1 MTPEDKYFYIYLLTN
16 PNTTQIGIYQITKK
30 QIAFEMGYSVE
41 SVNSLLD
48 RFENCHKIIKYNNQ
62 TRELALLNWGKY
74 NLTKG
79 GKPVMDCIKKEL
91 SEVKDR
97 SLIAAVAERIPNEK
111 IKQLFLQ
118 HADDT
123 LDDTY
128 HDTLDDTYHDTLDD
142 TYHDTLDDTYHD
154 TLDDTYHDTSAMR
167 GQKEKEKE
175 KEKEKYHYPDDDD
188 DLKEVSRFYQEN
200 IGVMPPYVSD
210 CIEDWCK
217 TLSPDLVKEAIK
229 RAVTQNARRWSYIES
244 ILKGWHDQNIKTVEE
259 AKAEDE
265 RRRTRKGKVHVVEP
279 SPYKLLTPD
288 KFLF

>member
-1 MTPEDKYFYIYLLTN
+1 MAKFRQIHVDFWQDSFVIELTPEEKYFYLYLMTN
-16 PNTTQIGIYQITKK
+16 SKTSQCGIYELPKK
-30 QIAFEMGYSVE
+30 IIEMDTGYNRETVDK
-41 SVNSLLD
+41 LLK
-48 RFENCHKIIKYNNQ
+48 RFVDYGKIKYNEE
-62 TRELALLNWGKY
+62 TKEIFLVNWIKY
-74 NLTKG
+74 NAIKSP
-79 GKPVMDCIKKEL
+79 KVKSCVKKEL
-91 SEVKDR
+91 EKVKTKEF
-97 SLIAAVAERIPNEK
+97 IAE
-111 IKQLFLQ
+111 FL
-118 HADDT
+118 AMCKRCGYEIDT
-123 LDDTY
+123 LSITYPYGIDTVSIDY
-128 HDTLDDTYHDTLDD
+128 
-142 TYHDTLDDTYHD
+142 
-154 TLDDTYHDTSAMR
+154 
-167 GQKEKEKE
+167 GEEKEKE

>member
-1 MTPEDKYFYIYLLTN
+1 MAKYRYIYTTFWQDPKVLEEMTPEDKYFYIYLLTN

-48 RFENCHKIIKYNNQ
+48 RFENCHKIVKYNNQ

-118 HADDT
+118 YADDT
-123 LDDTY
+123 YHDTSDDTY
-128 HDTLDDTYHDTLDD
+128 HDTLY
-142 TYHDTLDDTYHD
+142 
-154 TLDDTYHDTSAMR
+154 DTSTIR

-175 KEKEKYHYPDDDD
+175 KEKEKYHYPADDDGFG
-188 DLKEVSRFYQEN
+188 EVSSFYQSN
-200 IGVMPPYVSD
+200 IGVMSPYVSE
-210 CIEDWCK
+210 CIMDWCQ
-217 TLSPDLVKEAIK
+217 TLSPALVKEAIK
-229 RAVTQNARRWSYIES
+229 RAVEHNVRKWSYIES
-244 ILKGWHDQNIKTVEE
+244 ILKSWHDQNVQTVEE
-259 AKAEDE
+259 VKAEDE
-265 RRRTRKGKVHVVEP
+265 RRRTRKGKTHVVES